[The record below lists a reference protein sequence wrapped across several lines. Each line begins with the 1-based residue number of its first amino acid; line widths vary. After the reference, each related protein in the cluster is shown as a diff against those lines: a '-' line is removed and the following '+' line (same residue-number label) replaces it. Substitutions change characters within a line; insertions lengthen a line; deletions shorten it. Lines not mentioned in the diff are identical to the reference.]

1 MIRKLFLSLALM
13 FTFSCDDLLLEE
25 EFPMKLW
32 LNGEEIDVEAEYERI
47 TTFGEQV
54 EYSQQVEPGDSI
66 TYIKKIF
73 IIHFQKEAGRIE
85 LTNEHYA
92 VVFTDWEGDS
102 SNGKPIDA
110 GEYVWPSVCPVC
122 PRACIHGAPSRWVR
136 MEIIGE
142 NDYGISGMAHIE
154 SVDESGDTWTITG
167 DGEGIFYN
175 PYSEQ
180 NMEGRIEFTNLTIE
194 TDSEN
199 TPYFDYGGH

>member
-1 MIRKLFLSLALM
+1 MKYLLLSLVLL
-13 FTFSCDDLLLEE
+13 FVFSCDDLLLEE

-47 TTFGEQV
+47 TTFGEQI

-66 TYIKKIF
+66 TYIKKILV
-73 IIHFQKEAGRIE
+73 IHFQKEGGRIE
-85 LTNEHYA
+85 LNKEHYA

-102 SNGKPIDA
+102 LNSQPIDA
-110 GEYVWPSVCPVC
+110 GEYVWPSICPVC
-122 PRACIHGAPSRWVR
+122 PRACIHGEPSRWVR

-142 NDYGISGMAHIE
+142 DDYGISGIAHIE
-154 SVDESGDTWTITG
+154 TISESGDTWTISG

-175 PYSEQ
+175 PYSEA

>member
-1 MIRKLFLSLALM
+1 MKYLLLSLVLL
-13 FTFSCDDLLLEE
+13 FTFSCDDLLEE
-25 EFPMKLW
+25 EYPMKLW
-32 LNGEEIDVEAEYERI
+32 LNGEEIDVQAEYERI
-47 TTFGEQV
+47 TTFGEQI
-54 EYSQQVEPGDSI
+54 EYQGYD
-66 TYIKKIF
+66 TTKTFLKKIF

-122 PRACIHGAPSRWVR
+122 PRACMHGAPSRWVR

-154 SVDESGDTWTITG
+154 TVNESGDTWTITG

>member
-1 MIRKLFLSLALM
+1 MFRKLFLSLVLM
-13 FTFSCDDLLLEE
+13 FTFSCEDLLEE
-25 EFPMKLW
+25 EYPMKLW
-32 LNGEEIDVEAEYERI
+32 LNGEEVDVEAEYERI
-47 TTFGEQV
+47 TTYGEQV
-54 EYSQQVEPGDSI
+54 EYFNDVDST

-92 VVFTDWEGDS
+92 VVFTDWEGDA
-102 SNGKPIDA
+102 SNGKPIDK
-110 GEYVWPSVCPVC
+110 GQYVWPSICPVC
-122 PRACIHGAPSRWVR
+122 ARACMHGEPSKWVR

-142 NDYGISGMAHIE
+142 DDYGVSGQAHIE
-154 SVDESGDTWTITG
+154 SVNESGDTWTITG